1 MSELDSKKDQN
12 EVDINMLSAYR
23 VGRDKLLKYYQKTNW
38 MYCVSLILDPRHK
51 SETFEKTSWGK
62 ELVVESLNK
71 FKTIFRKNYYEK
83 NASHLNKN
91 KEVTSRKDDSDDSDN
106 FLDIKSIF
114 DDVTSAEEKWENEIN
129 EYLNTKRAEINQ
141 TTFTCL
147 LLSLSI

>member
-1 MSELDSKKDQN
+1 
-12 EVDINMLSAYR
+12 MLSAYR
-23 VGRDKLLKYYQKTNW
+23 VGRDKLLKYHQKTNW

-83 NASHLNKN
+83 DASHLNIN
-91 KEVTSRKDDSDDSDN
+91 KEVTSRKDDSDN

-129 EYLNTKRAEINQ
+129 DYLNTKRAHKDEDILQ
-141 TTFTCL
+141 
-147 LLSLSI
+147 